1 MIVLSSLYNICK
13 NIRVFYG
20 LIKAKERA
28 QQQMPQKV
36 VEICQKTCVKWHGK
50 SNENPVQSFFKK

>member
-1 MIVLSSLYNICK
+1 MIVFVCIICK
-13 NIRVFYG
+13 NIRVFYR

-28 QQQMPQKV
+28 QQQIPQKV
-36 VEICQKTCVKWHGK
+36 CQKTCVKWHGK